1 MIMEK
6 KRHGE
11 ALILGVFICAGLGLL
26 GQFIADGVVSFRA
39 LDRTVTAKGLSE
51 REVAADVAIWPI
63 RFDLADNDLTVLT
76 NEIEKKSEMVLEFLR
91 ANGFA
96 DDEITVGTPAVFD
109 RKAQRYSGNAQDGFR
124 YQGSSTITVYS
135 SNIKGIRAA
144 MTRLVDLGKKGVVVG
159 SGDYDTRTQ
168 FLFTGLNLLK
178 PDMIAEAT
186 RNAREVAEK
195 FAKDSDSNLGKIKK
209 ARQGQFSITDRD
221 SNTPHIKKVRV
232 VATLEYYLTD

>member
-1 MIMEK
+1 MDR

-11 ALILGVFICAGLGLL
+11 ALILGVFICAGLALL
-26 GQFIADGVVSFRA
+26 GYFIAGGVVSFRA

-51 REVAADVAIWPI
+51 REVAADIAIWPI
-63 RFDLADNDLTVLT
+63 RFDLADNDLTALT
-76 NEIEKKSEMVLEFLR
+76 VRIEKESALVLEFLHE
-91 ANGFA
+91 NGFGN
-96 DDEITVGTPAVFD
+96 DEITVGTPAVVD
-109 RKAQRYSGNAQDGFR
+109 RKAQRYGGSDQEGFR

-135 SNIKGIRAA
+135 GNIEGVRGA

-159 SGDYDTRTQ
+159 SGDYDSRTQ
-168 FLFTGLNLLK
+168 FLFTGLNGLK

-195 FAKDSDSNLGKIKK
+195 FARDSDSNLGKIRK

>member
-1 MIMEK
+1 MDR

-26 GQFIADGVVSFRA
+26 GYLIAGGVVSFRA
-39 LDRTVTAKGLSE
+39 LDRTVMAKGLAE

-63 RFDLADNDLTVLT
+63 RFDLADNDLSVLT
-76 NEIEKKSEMVLEFLR
+76 AGIEKKSHLVLEFLR
-91 ANGFA
+91 TNGFG
-96 DDEITVGTPAVFD
+96 DDEITVGTPAVID
-109 RKAQRYSGNAQDGFR
+109 RKAQRYGGGDQGGFR

-135 SNIKGIRAA
+135 GNIEGVRAA

-159 SGDYDTRTQ
+159 TGDYDSRTQ
-168 FLFTGLNLLK
+168 FLFTGLNGLK

-186 RNAREVAEK
+186 RNARQVAEK
-195 FAKDSDSNLGKIKK
+195 FARDSDSNLGKIKK
-209 ARQGQFSITDRD
+209 ARQGQFSINDRD